1 MTRSRKQ
8 YSPEF
13 KARLVVEAL
22 KEQKTV
28 QEIAS
33 ENDINPNLLFRGRK
47 EFLEH
52 PERVFDERK
61 REEDLRRRDDE
72 VAAERDRMLKT
83 IGTLTLERDYLRQ
96 SCDKLGIDPE
106 PQSPGR

>member
-61 REEDLRRRDDE
+61 R
-72 VAAERDRMLKT
+72 
-83 IGTLTLERDYLRQ
+83 
-96 SCDKLGIDPE
+96 
-106 PQSPGR
+106 